1 MEKFNKGLLYPKSG
15 KTSTLQ
21 ALQTKKQQ
29 TIDLEAVP
37 LKSNQKS
44 SEEFRIAGS
53 FPKPCCKTY
62 KQIFPL

>member
-1 MEKFNKGLLYPKSG
+1 MFFKGLLYSKSG

-37 LKSNQKS
+37 LINQIKGLQKNS
-44 SEEFRIAGS
+44 V
-53 FPKPCCKTY
+53 
-62 KQIFPL
+62 